1 MLGQALVRAGCHEN
15 VTGAFVT
22 KSIVLFAVS
31 IFAIASG
38 SAICPGAVN
47 AGGLVINSFSAVPD
61 CIFPDP
67 HRGIL
72 SHRVTGDIV
81 RVQLYAIHRG
91 GRLREFYGRSAG
103 GASSMAASGV
113 QDPGAASD
121 IESYF
126 LRVTGEGGAE
136 LRRVVFF
143 RYRRAAFDLIP
154 PAFHSRV
161 TSGSGTLARYSSQ
174 ATLLNVDSVSC
185 SFKFD
190 IAIGG
195 SSGRTGSAALV
206 TRTDPDAVQCDI
218 RWRSVRQANAGGT
231 VEWTAF
237 VTDSC
242 TQGRITRT
250 APINEIH

>member
-1 MLGQALVRAGCHEN
+1 
-15 VTGAFVT
+15 VT
-22 KSIVLFAVS
+22 KSIVLFAVP
-31 IFAIASG
+31 ILAIAAG
-38 SAICPGAVN
+38 SAICPGAAN
-47 AGGLVINSFSAVPD
+47 AGGLVINSFTAVPD

-67 HRGIL
+67 RRGIL
-72 SHRVTGDIV
+72 SYRVSGGIA

-91 GRLREFYGRSAG
+91 GRLREFYSAPAHGARSM
-103 GASSMAASGV
+103 GAIGV
-113 QDPGAASD
+113 PDPGAASD

-126 LRVTGEGGAE
+126 LRVTGEGGGE

-154 PAFHSRV
+154 PAFHTRV

-174 ATLLNVDSVSC
+174 ATLLNVDSMSC

-190 IAIGG
+190 VAIGG
-195 SSGRTGSAALV
+195 SSGRNGSAAWV
-206 TRTDPDAVQCDI
+206 TRTDPDTVQCDV